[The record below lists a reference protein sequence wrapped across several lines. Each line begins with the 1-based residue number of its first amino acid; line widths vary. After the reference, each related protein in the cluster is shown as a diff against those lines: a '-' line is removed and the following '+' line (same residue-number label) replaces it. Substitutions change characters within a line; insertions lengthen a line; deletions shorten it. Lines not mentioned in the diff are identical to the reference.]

1 MDPHQFYP
9 LTATKEIIFLKNFI
23 QNPNIR
29 VGDFTYYHDQHHP
42 ETFEKENVLLALR
55 SKLTIGKFC
64 QLAQGTKFILSDS
77 NHQID
82 GFSTFPFFI
91 FGNEWANYTP
101 NWHME
106 KGDNVVGNDVW
117 FGHESLVMPGV
128 TIGDGAIIA
137 ARSVVTKDVPPYCI
151 VGGNPAKIIRQ
162 RFPDTTIQDLLE
174 IQWWNWDVA
183 KITKN
188 IQAIVGNQVE
198 LLRKA

>member
-1 MDPHQFYP
+1 MDPQQFYP
-9 LTATKEIIFLKNFI
+9 LAATKEMIFLKNFI
-23 QNPNIR
+23 KNPNIT

-42 ETFEKENVLLALR
+42 EKFEKENVLLALR

-91 FGNEWANYTP
+91 FGHDWANYTP

-106 KGDNVVGNDVW
+106 KGDNIVGHDVW
-117 FGHESLVMPGV
+117 FGHEALIMPGV
-128 TIGDGAIIA
+128 TIGDGAVIA
-137 ARSVVTKDVPPYCI
+137 ARSVVTKEVPPYCI

-162 RFPDTTIQDLLE
+162 RFPDATIRDLLE
-174 IQWWNWDVA
+174 IQWWNWDIE

-188 IQAIVGNQVE
+188 IQAIVGNQIEV
-198 LLRKA
+198 LRNA